1 MANAEVLTE
10 VGRIVTGHPLKMV
23 PVTDDDGKPVLK
35 EDGTPKM
42 QINFGLAL
50 PKATF
55 GNVSAA
61 MSAAAVGIPGA
72 DQAGF
77 AWKYKDGDTAVDQRG
92 NPYRDKPGMAGC
104 YIIFIST
111 EIRELCQVYRNVGP
125 LQYQLMTESEVK
137 CGDFVRVK
145 LNIVGHGAHPQKR
158 GSKAGLYLNPIGVE
172 FIGYGE
178 AIFSGPNAVDMFGSA
193 PVAALPPGASATP
206 IAAAPSFTP
215 PGMPG
220 APAPGSIP
228 TQPGVPVGVPP
239 GIAPVAAPAT
249 PMPSPVGLP
258 SPAPIASP
266 SNPPMPTPVAPAHD
280 FVQNA
285 VGGPPGVAPSPM
297 PVAAPAPVATPP
309 APVPGGI
316 GRTPVGFDPATGRP
330 IFGYTPH
337 NGVNYPIFGFNPD
350 GTPIYQ

>member
-1 MANAEVLTE
+1 MASAEVLTE

-35 EDGTPKM
+35 EDGSPKM

-50 PKATF
+50 PKASF

-61 MSAAAVGIPGA
+61 MGAAAVGIPGA

-92 NPYRDKPGMAGC
+92 NRYADKPGMAGC

-111 EIRELCQVYRNVGP
+111 EIRDLCKVFRNVGP
-125 LQYQLMTESEVK
+125 GQYQEMTEGEVK

-158 GSKAGLYLNPIGVE
+158 GSKAGLYLNPVGVE

-178 AIFSGPNAVDMFGSA
+178 AIFSGPNAAEMFGTA
-193 PVAALPPGASATP
+193 PAAVLPPGASATP

-215 PGMPG
+215 PGIPVA
-220 APAPGSIP
+220 APAPGP
-228 TQPGVPVGVPP
+228 TPMSAPP
-239 GIAPVAAPAT
+239 GIVPVAAPAT

-266 SNPPMPTPVAPAHD
+266 SNSPMPTPVAPAHD

-285 VGGPPGVAPSPM
+285 VGGPPGAPSP
-297 PVAAPAPVATPP
+297 VAPAPAPVATPP

-316 GRTPVGFDPATGRP
+316 GRTPVGFDPGTGRP
-330 IFGYTPH
+330 IFGYTLH
-337 NGVNYPIFGFNPD
+337 GGVNYPIFGFNPD

>member
-1 MANAEVLTE
+1 VASAEVLTE

-23 PVTDDDGKPVLK
+23 PVTDDEGKPVLK
-35 EDGTPKM
+35 DDGTPKM

-55 GNVSAA
+55 GNVSTA
-61 MSAAAVGIPGA
+61 MGAAAVGIPGA

-111 EIRELCQVYRNVGP
+111 EIRELCQVFRNVGAG
-125 LQYQLMTESEVK
+125 QYQTMTEGEVK
-137 CGDFVRVK
+137 CGDFVRVR

-158 GSKAGLYLNPIGVE
+158 GSKAGLYLNPVGVE
-172 FIGYGE
+172 FIGYGK

-215 PGMPG
+215 PGI
-220 APAPGSIP
+220 PAPVAGPSF
-228 TQPGVPVGVPP
+228 TPP
-239 GIAPVAAPAT
+239 GIAPVAAPTMPA
-249 PMPSPVGLP
+249 PSPVGLP

-285 VGGPPGVAPSPM
+285 VGGPPGAPAPM
-297 PVAAPAPVATPP
+297 PVAAPVAAPP
-309 APVPGGI
+309 APAPAPAPGGL
-316 GRTPVGFDPATGRP
+316 GRTPVGFDAATGRP
-330 IFGYTPH
+330 IFGYTSH
-337 NGVNYPIFGFNPD
+337 NGTNYPIFGFNPD